1 MKYKI
6 TLLSSIIIFFSILNS
21 SSLYSKIKSNIVVF
35 VGNEIITNFEIKNKI
50 LTSLMLAK
58 VELNQKNIDSYKKQ
72 ALNSLIDLKLKKK
85 ELSKYNF
92 RAEDSEVNKYINSIS
107 SNNVIQF
114 KNNFSNNDL
123 SFSLFV
129 EEIKIELKWR
139 KLIYEIF
146 KERVRS
152 TEKSVEKEL
161 NEIIKKQSQ
170 IVEYRVSE
178 IEIELQKDGKEID
191 QIEKIKKFINQIGF
205 ENTALKYSS
214 SSSAEQKGDLGWVKE
229 NALSKPVH
237 EIIKGLE
244 IGAVSKPIKKLNK
257 ITFLKL
263 VDKKK
268 VSIDSKNKEKIKND
282 LIAAK
287 ENDLFI
293 LYSSS
298 YLSRLKNNTLIEYK

>member
-6 TLLSSIIIFFSILNS
+6 TLLSSIIIFFSILSS

-107 SNNVIQF
+107 SNNVIEF

-170 IVEYRVSE
+170 IVEYKVSE
-178 IEIELQKDGKEID
+178 IEIELQKDGNEID
-191 QIEKIKKFINQIGF
+191 QIKRIKKFINQIGF

>member
-107 SNNVIQF
+107 SNNVIEF

-178 IEIELQKDGKEID
+178 IKIELQKDGKEID

-237 EIIKGLE
+237 EIIKDLE

-268 VSIDSKNKEKIKND
+268 VSIDPKNKEKIKND

>member
-6 TLLSSIIIFFSILNS
+6 TLLSSIIIFFSILSS

-107 SNNVIQF
+107 SNNVIEF

-146 KERVRS
+146 KGRVKS

-170 IVEYRVSE
+170 IVEYKVSE

-237 EIIKGLE
+237 EIIKDLE

-268 VSIDSKNKEKIKND
+268 VSIDPKNKEKIKND

>member
-85 ELSKYNF
+85 ELAKYNF

-107 SNNVIQF
+107 SNNVIEF

>member
-6 TLLSSIIIFFSILNS
+6 TLLSSVIIFFSILNS

-107 SNNVIQF
+107 SNNVIEF

-152 TEKSVEKEL
+152 SEKSVEKEL

-170 IVEYRVSE
+170 IVEYKVSE

-191 QIEKIKKFINQIGF
+191 QIEKIKKLINQIGF

-229 NALSKPVH
+229 NALSKPVY

-244 IGAVSKPIKKLNK
+244 IGEVSKPMKKLNK

>member
-6 TLLSSIIIFFSILNS
+6 TLLSSIIIFFSILSS

-107 SNNVIQF
+107 SNNVIEF

-170 IVEYRVSE
+170 IVEYKVSE

-191 QIEKIKKFINQIGF
+191 QIEKIKKLINQIGF

-237 EIIKGLE
+237 EIIKDLE

>member
-107 SNNVIQF
+107 SNNVIEF

-170 IVEYRVSE
+170 IVEYKVSE
-178 IEIELQKDGKEID
+178 IEIELQKDGNEID
-191 QIEKIKKFINQIGF
+191 QIKKIKKFINQIGF

>member
-85 ELSKYNF
+85 ELAKYNF

-107 SNNVIQF
+107 SNNVIEF

-123 SFSLFV
+123 SFSLFI

-237 EIIKGLE
+237 EIIKDLE

>member
-107 SNNVIQF
+107 SNNVIEF

-123 SFSLFV
+123 SFSLFI

>member
-6 TLLSSIIIFFSILNS
+6 TLLSSIIIFFSTLNS
-21 SSLYSKIKSNIVVF
+21 NYLYSKIKSNIVVF

-85 ELSKYNF
+85 ELSKHNF
-92 RAEDSEVNKYINSIS
+92 RAEDREVNKYINSIS
-107 SNNVIQF
+107 SNNVIEF
-114 KNNFSNNDL
+114 ENNFSDNNL
-123 SFSLFV
+123 SFPLFV

-146 KERVRS
+146 KERVKS

-161 NEIIKKQSQ
+161 NEIIKKRSQ

-178 IEIELQKDGKEID
+178 IEIELQTDLQ
-191 QIEKIKKFINQIGF
+191 QIQQIKKIQKLINEIGF

-229 NALSKPVH
+229 NALSKPVY
-237 EIIKGLE
+237 EIIKALE
-244 IGAVSKPIKKLNK
+244 LGAVSKPIKKLNK

-268 VSIDSKNKEKIKND
+268 VMINSKNKEKIKND

-287 ENDLFI
+287 ENELFI
-293 LYSSS
+293 LYSNS

>member
-6 TLLSSIIIFFSILNS
+6 TLLSSVIIFISILNS
-21 SSLYSKIKSNIVVF
+21 SYLYSKIKSNIVVF

-92 RAEDSEVNKYINSIS
+92 RAEDSEVNKYINSNS
-107 SNNVIQF
+107 SNNVIEF

-123 SFSLFV
+123 SFSLFI

-237 EIIKGLE
+237 EIIKDLE

-268 VSIDSKNKEKIKND
+268 VSIDPKNKEKIKND

>member
-6 TLLSSIIIFFSILNS
+6 TLLSSVIIFFSILNS

-107 SNNVIQF
+107 SNNVIEF

-123 SFSLFV
+123 SFSLFI

-170 IVEYRVSE
+170 IVEYKVSE
-178 IEIELQKDGKEID
+178 IEIELQKDGNEID
-191 QIEKIKKFINQIGF
+191 QIKKIKKFINQIGF

-237 EIIKGLE
+237 EIIKDLE

-298 YLSRLKNNTLIEYK
+298 YLSRLKNNTIIEYK

>member
-107 SNNVIQF
+107 SNNVIEF

-161 NEIIKKQSQ
+161 DEIIKKQSQ
-170 IVEYRVSE
+170 IVEYKVSE
-178 IEIELQKDGKEID
+178 IEIELQKDEKEID

>member
-6 TLLSSIIIFFSILNS
+6 TLLSSVIIFISILNS
-21 SSLYSKIKSNIVVF
+21 SYLYSKIKSNIVVF

-107 SNNVIQF
+107 SNNVIEF

>member
-6 TLLSSIIIFFSILNS
+6 TLLSLIIIFFSILNS
-21 SSLYSKIKSNIVVF
+21 SSLYSKIKTNIVVF

-107 SNNVIQF
+107 SNNVIEF

-161 NEIIKKQSQ
+161 DEIIKKQSQ
-170 IVEYRVSE
+170 IVEYKVSE
-178 IEIELQKDGKEID
+178 IEIELQKDEKEID

-229 NALSKPVH
+229 NALSKPVY

-244 IGAVSKPIKKLNK
+244 IGEVSKPMKKLNK

>member
-107 SNNVIQF
+107 SNNVIEF

-123 SFSLFV
+123 SFSLFI

-170 IVEYRVSE
+170 IVEYKVSE
-178 IEIELQKDGKEID
+178 IEIELQKDGNEID
-191 QIEKIKKFINQIGF
+191 QIKKIKKFINQIGF

>member
-6 TLLSSIIIFFSILNS
+6 TLLSSIIIFFSILSS

-107 SNNVIQF
+107 SNNVIEF

-170 IVEYRVSE
+170 IVEYKVSE

-237 EIIKGLE
+237 EIIKDLE

>member
-107 SNNVIQF
+107 SNNVIEF

-268 VSIDSKNKEKIKND
+268 ISIDSKNKEKIKND

>member
-1 MKYKI
+1 MKHKI
-6 TLLSSIIIFFSILNS
+6 TLLSSIIIFFSILSS

-85 ELSKYNF
+85 ELSKYDF

-107 SNNVIQF
+107 SNNVIEF

-161 NEIIKKQSQ
+161 DEIIKKQSQ
-170 IVEYRVSE
+170 IVEYKVSE
-178 IEIELQKDGKEID
+178 IEIELQKDGNEID
-191 QIEKIKKFINQIGF
+191 QIKKIKKFINQIGF

-237 EIIKGLE
+237 EIIKDLE

-268 VSIDSKNKEKIKND
+268 ISIDSKNKEKIKND

>member
-1 MKYKI
+1 M
-6 TLLSSIIIFFSILNS
+6 
-21 SSLYSKIKSNIVVF
+21 IKSNIVVF

-58 VELNQKNIDSYKKQ
+58 VDLNQKNIDSYKKQ

-107 SNNVIQF
+107 SNNVIEF

-129 EEIKIELKWR
+129 EEVKIELKWR

-170 IVEYRVSE
+170 IVEYKVSE
-178 IEIELQKDGKEID
+178 IEIELQKDGNEID
-191 QIEKIKKFINQIGF
+191 QIKKIKKFIDQIGF

-237 EIIKGLE
+237 EIIKDLE